1 IAARL
6 IGHIRRAAVGD
17 ALKPFDERVDHAL
30 ARIKAE
36 NDWSDEQINWL
47 DRLAQALK
55 EKVVLDDDV
64 FKTGNFHRRGG
75 KPMLQRTF
83 DDNLDSVLDK
93 FSDYIWDELA

>member
-1 IAARL
+1 
-6 IGHIRRAAVGD
+6 
-17 ALKPFDERVDHAL
+17 
-30 ARIKAE
+30 
-36 NDWSDEQINWL
+36 INWL